1 MVSPRYKRVALVG
14 GGPAGLAA
22 IRELVQEQCFDYIRV
37 FERKDRVGEIWH
49 TNPSRTNLGPP
60 TLTPRDSLPYRRI
73 YHN

>member
-37 FERKDRVGEIWH
+37 FERKDRVGEIW
-49 TNPSRTNLGPP
+49 SAFNLFSAIN
-60 TLTPRDSLPYRRI
+60 DSADFSKVQI
-73 YHN
+73 QD